1 MELGVYSGC
10 VVGDILRD
18 KFLALR
24 DIGYDFLELA
34 LGRDDLP
41 AVREGWEEELRELA
55 QETGVPVKSLV
66 WGGFP
71 EFGRGRKDPDRRE
84 QVVEDVVEMVRFAHR
99 VGADVILLPVWEGE
113 GLNYEEGLE
122 LYREGLRPCV
132 EVAEAEGVTLALE
145 HIPASKFANTGLAI
159 GEVAR
164 SMGSDM
170 MRVYYDIGNDAHIGQ
185 DPVKALSRLGP
196 LVAQVHLKGTREK
209 TLAAMPLA
217 DIRQVFSTLG
227 FAGRGAVEISGK
239 VNNDHLVEALRVLR
253 TFGF

>member
-10 VVGDILRD
+10 IVGDTLRD

-34 LGRDDLP
+34 LRRDDLP

-55 QETGVPVKSLV
+55 QETGVPVRSLT

-84 QVVEDVVEMVRFAHR
+84 QVVEDVVEMVRFAR
-99 VGADVILLPVWEGE
+99 RLGADVILLPVWEGE

-132 EVAEAEGVTLALE
+132 EVAESERVTLALE
-145 HIPASKFANTGLAI
+145 HIPGSKFANTGLAI

-164 SMGSDM
+164 AVGSDM

-185 DPVKALSRLGP
+185 DPVKSLTKLGA

-217 DIRQVFSTLG
+217 DIRQVFTKAG

-253 TFGF
+253 TSGF